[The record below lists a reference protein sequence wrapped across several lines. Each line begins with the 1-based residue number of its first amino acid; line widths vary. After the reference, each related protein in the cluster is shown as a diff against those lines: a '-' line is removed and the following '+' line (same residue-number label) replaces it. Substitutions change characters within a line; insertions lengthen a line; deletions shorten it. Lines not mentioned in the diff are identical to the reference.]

1 MGEKMKTY
9 PLLEEN
15 LKSLRLATF
24 LKDYNKVAEEETRLN
39 HSYQEYLSILA
50 EKEVLKRQ
58 ENATH
63 NRIKQAHFPAIK
75 TLDIFDFSYSPSIKK
90 REILEMME
98 GKFVENREDVI
109 FVGPCGTGKTHLA
122 IAIGVNACHL
132 GYKVFFTT
140 TASLI
145 NTLLEAKKEY
155 RLNRKW
161 ESFSKISLIILDELG
176 YIPFDKEGTDLLF
189 QFVSQRYE
197 QASLIITTNL
207 AFADWGK
214 VFHDTNTTA
223 AILDRLVHHSII
235 INITGK
241 SYRLQSRLGKEEKK
255 KEKKQ
260 ESKEEN

>member
-1 MGEKMKTY
+1 
-9 PLLEEN
+9 
-15 LKSLRLATF
+15 
-24 LKDYNKVAEEETRLN
+24 
-39 HSYQEYLSILA
+39 
-50 EKEVLKRQ
+50 
-58 ENATH
+58 
-63 NRIKQAHFPAIK
+63 
-75 TLDIFDFSYSPSIKK
+75 
-90 REILEMME
+90 
-98 GKFVENREDVI
+98 
-109 FVGPCGTGKTHLA
+109 
-122 IAIGVNACHL
+122 
-132 GYKVFFTT
+132 
-140 TASLI
+140 
-145 NTLLEAKKEY
+145 LEAKKEY